1 MSYLSLVLG
10 ELVPKRLALQKPEAV
25 SLCTAG
31 VLDRFATATRPLIW
45 LLARSTS
52 AVVRMLG
59 IDPRTPRIR

>member
-1 MSYLSLVLG
+1 MSLVLG

-25 SLCTAG
+25 SLATAG
-31 VLDRFATATRPLIW
+31 ALDRFARGTRPLIW
-45 LLARSTS
+45 LLARSTN